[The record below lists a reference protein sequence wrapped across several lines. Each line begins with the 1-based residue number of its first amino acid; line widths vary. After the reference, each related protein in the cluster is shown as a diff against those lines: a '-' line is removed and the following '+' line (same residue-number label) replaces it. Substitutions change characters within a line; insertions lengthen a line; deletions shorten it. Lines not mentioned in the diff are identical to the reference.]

1 MDTQTLDAA
10 TVDSF
15 MGSGWFN
22 GYTKVAEED
31 FLFEQERAMENIKR
45 FASIWHAGT
54 RSQLEYDLECL
65 ELVQNDLVESLLD
78 AWRLARKGNVSAA
91 KAIAPK
97 IDRLYEVLGEAL
109 NVMTIENWMLKDMAD
124 AGVVKLL
131 ATVSLNQ
138 IREKAAAALKSLE
151 AIEVELKKAWQLK
164 QESKA
169 QLVVNALI
177 TVVGPMVIP
186 GGAISI
192 LAGGVIAAGQ
202 IILDDKWGAS
212 TSAVANR
219 GSQAGTLLGAY
230 TGALGEVMTAEGKQT
245 KALLAARSVKGLA
258 LVGVAF
264 DLNEII
270 VAGANVAV
278 LQKKFET
285 AISDW
290 QALADKVDLYDEKFV
305 TIELAVKRAREESR
319 KRRLDDLPQARQ
331 SLVKLAKSAGYSF

>member
-31 FLFEQERAMENIKR
+31 FLFEQERAMENIKW

-65 ELVQNDLVESLLD
+65 ELVQNDLIETLLG
-78 AWRLARKGNVSAA
+78 AYLLARQGNLSAA

-124 AGVVKLL
+124 AGVVKML

-138 IREKAAAALKSLE
+138 IREKAAAAMKSML
-151 AIEVELKKAWQLK
+151 AIEVEFRKAHQLK
-164 QESKA
+164 QDSMS
-169 QLVVNALI
+169 QLKVNTLI
-177 TVVGPMVIP
+177 AVLGPLLIP

-212 TSAVANR
+212 TSTLATR
-219 GSQAGTLLGAY
+219 GSQAATTLGAY
-230 TGALGEVMTAEGKQT
+230 AGALGEVMTAEGKQA
-245 KALLAARSVKGLA
+245 KALLAGRSVKGLA
-258 LVGVAF
+258 LVGIAF
-264 DLNEII
+264 DINEIF
-270 VAGANVAV
+270 VADANFAV
-278 LQKKFET
+278 LEKKFKT
-285 AISDW
+285 AIDDW
-290 QALADKVDLYDEKFV
+290 NNLVDKVDLYDEKFAA
-305 TIELAVKRAREESR
+305 IELAVKRAREESR
-319 KRRLDDLPQARQ
+319 KRRLDDLPRARQ
-331 SLVKLAKSAGYSF
+331 SLVKVAKSAGYSF